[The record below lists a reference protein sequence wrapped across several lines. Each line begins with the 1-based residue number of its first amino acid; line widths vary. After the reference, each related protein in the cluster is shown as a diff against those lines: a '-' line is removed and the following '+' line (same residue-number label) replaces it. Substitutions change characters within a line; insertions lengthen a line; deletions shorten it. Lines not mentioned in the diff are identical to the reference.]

1 MTMIEKNLL
10 ILVDGSSYLYRAY
23 YAFPSFTNNSGFP
36 TGAIYGVLSM
46 FRRLF
51 LKYKPS
57 HVAVIFDAK
66 GKTFRDDI
74 FVEYKIYRP
83 SMPKELKVQIDP
95 LHKIIKAMGIP
106 LLVIPGVEADDV
118 IGTLA
123 LEAEKY
129 GFNVL
134 ISTNDKDMAQLVTE
148 NIKLIHLVNHT
159 IMGPKEVL
167 EQYGVLP
174 ELIIDFLAL
183 MGDSSDNI
191 PGVPG
196 VGMKTAQFLLQEL
209 GGIINIYSDLK
220 KVALLSC
227 RGSQTLMSKLEIN
240 KEIAFLSYKLAT
252 IKTDV
257 LLEWTS
263 DQLIKRSPSIKELI
277 KLLVCYELRRWVVYL
292 KKDPW
297 WLDSFHK
304 ETIAIPNSSLVLK
317 ERDSP
322 ASIHELLLSNYSSI
336 LDKQVLSFWLKTIQN
351 KKFFSFSLHTHSS
364 SKLNTNII
372 GLSLAITLGHAA
384 YLPIAH
390 DYLNA
395 PVQLECSYVL
405 SCLKPLFEDKNIMKV
420 GHNFHYIQKIFKKHN
435 IVLQGALFDIML
447 ASYVLNS
454 RWRSNDLL
462 KLAEFWL
469 NHKTMTLTEINKQGR
484 NNLNFYKIPLDTA
497 TYYAAECADIIL
509 KLYFKLFME
518 LEKNL
523 ELRYIFENI
532 ETVLAPVIARIENNG
547 VLIDCSILKMHSKEL
562 SDRLHGLEQEAHKLA
577 GKSFNLLSPKQI
589 QAIIYDLQNINS
601 TKNKSDV
608 LYSGTRDTLIDLTK
622 KNFFYEIILEYRSLF
637 KLKSTYTDK
646 LPLMITPTSNR
657 IHTSYHQA
665 LTITG
670 RLSSSH
676 PNLQN
681 IPIRS
686 GEGRRIRQAFIAE
699 KNYYILSAD
708 YSQIELRIVAH
719 LSQDPNL
726 LLAFSKEQDIH
737 CSMASKVFGVA
748 INAVSQQQRRIA
760 KAINFGLIY
769 GMSSFG
775 LARYLNISIKEAKKY
790 RDRYFAQYQ
799 RVLDYIMKTQR
810 EVVEKG
816 YVSTLNG
823 RRIYFP
829 DITSTN
835 MIRRKEAERSAINA
849 PIQGTAADIIKKTM
863 IDVDTWLL
871 TQDACKVKMIMQV
884 HDELVFEVW
893 KDVIEETSVQIR
905 KLMEGV
911 IKLDVPLSVNI
922 GVGHNWDQ
930 SH

>member
-1 MTMIEKNLL
+1 MITIEKNLL

-57 HVAVIFDAK
+57 HIAVIFDAK

-83 SMPKELKVQIDP
+83 PIPQELKVQIDP

-123 LEAEKY
+123 LAAEKD

-134 ISTNDKDMAQLVTE
+134 ISTNDKDMAQLVTD
-148 NIKLIHLVNHT
+148 NIKLIHLVSHK
-159 IMGPKEVL
+159 IIGPKEVL
-167 EQYGVLP
+167 DQYGIPP

-196 VGMKTAQFLLQEL
+196 VGIKTAQFLLRTF
-209 GGIINIYSDLK
+209 GGIIKIYSDLE
-220 KVALLSC
+220 KVASLSF
-227 RGSQTLMSKLEIN
+227 RGSQTIMTKLEIN
-240 KEIAFLSYKLAT
+240 KETAFLSYKLAT

-263 DQLIKRSPSIKELI
+263 GQLIKRSPSIQELI
-277 KLLVCYELRRWVVYL
+277 KLLIFYNLRRWVVYL
-292 KKDPW
+292 KEDQW

-304 ETIAIPNSSLVLK
+304 EKIAIPNSAPILK
-317 ERDSP
+317 ERDLPESV
-322 ASIHELLLSNYSSI
+322 HELLLSNYSSI
-336 LDKQVLSFWLKTIQN
+336 LDKQVFSLWLKTIQN
-351 KKFFSFSLHTHSS
+351 KKFFSFALHTHSS
-364 SKLNTNII
+364 SKLHINII

-384 YLPIAH
+384 YLPISH
-390 DYLNA
+390 DYLNV
-395 PVQLECSYVL
+395 PVQLQCSYVL
-405 SCLKPLFEDKNIMKV
+405 SSLKPLFEDKNIMKV

-435 IVLQGALFDIML
+435 IVLKGALFDTML

-454 RWRSNDLL
+454 RCHSNDLL
-462 KLAEFWL
+462 KLAESWL
-469 NHKTMTLTEINKQGR
+469 NHKTVKLTEITKPGSNR
-484 NNLNFYKIPLDTA
+484 LNFYKIPLDIA

-509 KLYFKLFME
+509 KLYFKLFSE

-532 ETVLAPVIARIENNG
+532 ETVLVPVIARIENNG
-547 VLIDCSILKMHSKEL
+547 VLIDCSILEVHSQEL
-562 SDRLHGLEQEAHKLA
+562 NDRLHSLKQEAYRLA

-589 QAIIYDLQNINS
+589 QEIIYDLQNTNS
-601 TKNKSDV
+601 IKNKSDV
-608 LYSGTRDTLIDLTK
+608 LCSSTKDILIDVTK
-622 KNFFYEIILEYRSLF
+622 KNLLHEIILEYRSLF

-646 LPLMITPTSNR
+646 LPFMITPSSNR

-686 GEGRRIRQAFIAE
+686 REGRRIRQAFIAE
-699 KNYYILSAD
+699 KNYYILSSD
-708 YSQIELRIVAH
+708 YSQIELRIIAH
-719 LSQDPNL
+719 LSQDQNL

-737 CSMASKVFGVA
+737 CSMASEVFGVA
-748 INAVSQQQRRIA
+748 INSVSQQQRRTA

-775 LARYLNISIKEAKKY
+775 LARYLNISIKEAKIY
-790 RDRYFAQYQ
+790 RDRYFSQYQ
-799 RVLDYIMKTQR
+799 RILDFIIKTQR

-816 YVSTLNG
+816 YASTLNG

-835 MIRRKEAERSAINA
+835 TIRRKAAERSAVNA
-849 PIQGTAADIIKKTM
+849 LIQGTAADIIKKTM
-863 IDVDTWLL
+863 IDVDKWLL
-871 TQDACKVKMIMQV
+871 TQDSYKIKMIMQV
-884 HDELVFEVW
+884 HDELVFEVR
-893 KDVIEETSVQIR
+893 KDIIEETSVQIR
-905 KLMEGV
+905 QLMESV

-922 GVGHNWDQ
+922 GVGYNWDQ
-930 SH
+930 TH